1 MSETT
6 VSTLVILG
14 VLYLYGIAAAAML
27 GALDMGDAG
36 ELLERGTTAQ
46 RAERARQYL
55 TARRRFLWSPLWP
68 VLVWQHMAR
77 DARRAH
83 EQIRIHDRET
93 AARAY
98 HDAVAWFERNGT
110 PVNGETN
117 E

>member
-14 VLYLYGIAAAAML
+14 VLYLCGIAAAAVI
-27 GALDMGDAG
+27 GAADMSDAG

-55 TARRRFLWSPLWP
+55 TARRRLLWSPLWP
-68 VLVWQHMAR
+68 VLVWHHMAL

-93 AARAY
+93 AERAY
-98 HDAVAWFERNGT
+98 HDAVAWLERNGN

-117 E
+117 D